1 MALDMIDKRAGGD
14 LEQDALD
21 LVDLVSD
28 QVRRLGAH
36 SRTKK
41 AITIF
46 GHVGR
51 QGNVT
56 QFTGA
61 GGNLKLESRKRTQRT
76 MPQLVMETVLS
87 FLESALSFLMQSS
100 FGLVGW
106 TLKTLNAHKVI
117 LVLLITSA
125 LMNAFYTSRDG
136 WDWWHERHASNFMA
150 RLGVQPNLVMS
161 KAIYIRDIDE
171 AVANSTIWPNNGN
184 TSTCFGAFNEHSMR
198 YAELPLSLSTSNPRD
213 AVAKSATK
221 RFLQTRE
228 RLGMY
233 RHNLL
238 VALRVVN
245 SIEKEVIQ
253 NEWERWLREELH
265 RCRQVEILL
274 GGGNNAGGDTAAQVA
289 QAERIFAENT
299 GNIKEWYERYCT
311 SCRQEQEQVLVH
323 HQDRENLLI

>member
-1 MALDMIDKRAGGD
+1 
-14 LEQDALD
+14 
-21 LVDLVSD
+21 
-28 QVRRLGAH
+28 
-36 SRTKK
+36 
-41 AITIF
+41 
-46 GHVGR
+46 
-51 QGNVT
+51 VT
-56 QFTGA
+56 QFAGA

-76 MPQLVMETVLS
+76 MLHLVMETVLS

-106 TLKTLNAHKVI
+106 ALKTLSTHKVI
-117 LVLLITSA
+117 LVLLVTSA
-125 LMNAFYTSRDG
+125 LMNGFYTSRDG
-136 WDWWHERHASNFMA
+136 WDWWHERHARNFMS
-150 RLGVQPNLVMS
+150 RLGVQPNMVMS

-171 AVANSTIWPNNGN
+171 AVANSTIWPHNGS

-198 YAELPLSLSTSNPRD
+198 YAELPLSLSTTNPRD
-213 AVAKSATK
+213 TVAKSATK

-253 NEWERWLREELH
+253 TEWERWLRDELR

-274 GGGNNAGGDTAAQVA
+274 GGNTAEGDATAQVA

-311 SCRQEQEQVLVH
+311 SCRHEQEQV
-323 HQDRENLLI
+323 QKNDREDLLI